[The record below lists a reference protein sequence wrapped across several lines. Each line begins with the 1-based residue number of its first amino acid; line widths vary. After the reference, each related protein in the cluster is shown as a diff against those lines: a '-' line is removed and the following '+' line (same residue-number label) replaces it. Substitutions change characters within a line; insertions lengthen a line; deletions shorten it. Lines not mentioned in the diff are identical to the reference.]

1 MELVGDEV
9 VKTPARGWQSSLK
22 NCQLY
27 NQRMKYTITYIRYLD
42 SCLRNDEFSVNHN
55 FKPVMFEAVG
65 FLIKEDA
72 ESVSLARELNEIDK
86 EKNARGTITIPK
98 VVIKERYTLERNKT
112 KESSSPSPSR

>member
-1 MELVGDEV
+1 M
-9 VKTPARGWQSSLK
+9 LK
-22 NCQLY
+22 EKRIKRLSI
-27 NQRMKYTITYIRYLD
+27 KYTITYIKCLD
-42 SCLRNDEFSVNHN
+42 NCLRNDEFSVNHN